1 MSRKW
6 SRMVRKNTKVT
17 NVQRKK
23 SGQGLISS
31 DSSSADQAKTFRG
44 RSWVLPMLLVA
55 TGVFC
60 FIAFRGQAATDNL
73 YWVTGASYIFLA
85 FLMFWARRPFLRI
98 GEHAITSRRF
108 GGDRSLKADDI
119 QEIAVNKDS
128 IVISMK
134 GKSARWAFSRIY
146 HQFPVEETRPHL
158 VAFAQR
164 HGIALQQEA

>member
-23 SGQGLISS
+23 SGQGLISEQASS
-31 DSSSADQAKTFRG
+31 DHSETFRG

-60 FIAFRGQAATDNL
+60 FIAFRGQAGSDDL

-85 FLMFWARRPFLRI
+85 LLMFWLRRPFLKI
-98 GEHAITSRRF
+98 GKDAITSRRF
-108 GGDRSLKADDI
+108 GGDRSLKPEDI
-119 QEIAVNKDS
+119 QEISVNKDA
-128 IVISMK
+128 IVITMK

-146 HQFPVEETRPHL
+146 HQFPVEAARPKL
-158 VAFAQR
+158 VAFAQE
-164 HGIALQQEA
+164 HQVQLQQEA